1 MDNEMHNNPIAKLFP
16 AGLRRAAKYLFFKL
30 ILVALTVFAGVFFT
44 VVIVSRSGQMES
56 SINRQVDRYLRS
68 SEFRSTVSSLSPE
81 ERTQRIEAAR
91 LELLEESGLNLP
103 FWPRQLRWTLN
114 ALQFDWGRLMLRD
127 SFPMMVAQGRSFSPE
142 VRDILFSYFP
152 NTLLLAAVAN
162 LLIFVFGIPL
172 SLYLARNYGN
182 RIDRFVSMLSP
193 LSSVPSWAIGIILIT
208 IFAVELRWL
217 PSGGMFDNLPPET
230 QLGYIPIIA
239 RRMILPVSAIF
250 LSLFF
255 QLVTTWRTYFVLYAQ
270 EDYVDLGK
278 AQGLP
283 HHKLEQGY
291 ILKPALP
298 YVITSFAMVL
308 VGFWQM
314 TMALEVVFK
323 WPGIGW
329 LYIEYALPHF
339 WNMDMYPG
347 EILLSVGIV
356 VIFAYLLG
364 SVVLL
369 LDIAYVLVDPRVHLE
384 AENVNE
390 LRRPRQPGWWKFWRR
405 SKTPQADL
413 EHGTR
418 FPQPAP
424 LIDIRATLEGIRYSL
439 DELFVSLRK
448 IMVEIRR
455 YPTAIVGFF
464 LISLLVIGSLYAV
477 IVFPYETIGLEWRSG
492 SLTGKPQVPQLA
504 QPAWVNWFRDE
515 KLLSVLVLNEPQ
527 EKEIREISDTITEV
541 SLALTFDYEYAEFPN
556 EIYLYLSPQ
565 FTEKHPHLSLTW
577 HSPDGRTTRMR
588 GVSLTTTD
596 VRYDFQEGIRAQREV
611 AVNPNWQT
619 WFNFGNVAATPF
631 HYILF
636 AMPEG
641 ETARVQPGTYTLQLD
656 ALFFEETDPQLDAEL
671 VLLGQV
677 YGAAGTD
684 FFRRDLLV
692 PLLWG
697 MPFALAFGLFGA
709 TVTTLLSMFFA
720 AGSAWYGGWMDSI
733 VQRLTE
739 ANMVLPVLAIA
750 VLAYAYYHLNIWV
763 ILAIIILLNIF
774 GSPSKTF
781 RSAFLQ
787 IKSAPY
793 IEAARAYGASSH
805 RIILKYMIPR
815 IMPVIIP
822 QLVALVPTF
831 VFLEATLGIFNIQS
845 YYPTWG
851 TIIYQGLSR
860 GALYSS
866 RFWVL
871 QPIVLL
877 LLTSLAFALLGS
889 ALEKILNPRLQE

>member
-1 MDNEMHNNPIAKLFP
+1 MTKHLPD
-16 AGLRRAAKYLFFKL
+16 GLSRAAKYLFLKA
-30 ILVALTVFAGVFFT
+30 ILVALTIFGGVFLT
-44 VVIVSRSGQMES
+44 VVIANRSGQMEL
-56 SINRQVDRYLRS
+56 SIEKQTARYLRS
-68 SEFRSTVSSLSPE
+68 NEFRSTVAALSVE
-81 ERTQRIEAAR
+81 ERAQKTELAR
-91 LELLEESGLNLP
+91 QQLLEESGMNLE
-103 FWPRQLRWTLN
+103 FWPRHLRWTVN
-114 ALQFDWGRLMLRD
+114 ALRFDWGRLVLADTAPTYGQTRRNT
-127 SFPMMVAQGRSFSPE
+127 AE

-152 NTLLLAAVAN
+152 NTLLLAAAAN
-162 LLIFVFGIPL
+162 FLIFLFGIPL
-172 SLYLARNYGN
+172 SLYLARNYGS
-182 RIDRFVSMLSP
+182 RIDRLIAILSP
-193 LSSVPSWAIGIILIT
+193 LSAVPGWAIGIILIT

-217 PSGGMFDNLPPET
+217 PLGGMFDKLPPET
-230 QLGYIPIIA
+230 QLGYIPIVA
-239 RRMILPVSAIF
+239 RHMILPVSAIF

-255 QLVTTWRTYFVLYAQ
+255 QLVSTWRTYFVLYAQ

-283 HHKLEQGY
+283 HRKLEQGY

-298 YVITSFAMVL
+298 YIITSFAMML

-314 TMALEVVFK
+314 TMALEVVFQ

-329 LYIEYALPHF
+329 LYVERALPNF
-339 WNMDMYPG
+339 WSESMYPG
-347 EILLSVGIV
+347 EILLAIGIV
-356 VIFAYLLG
+356 VMFAYLFG
-364 SVVLL
+364 GIVLT
-369 LDIAYVLVDPRVHLE
+369 LDLAYVLVDPRIQLSSE
-384 AENVNE
+384 EISE
-390 LRRPRQPGWWKFWRR
+390 LRRPRQPAWWQFWKHSASTRLKGDEERR
-405 SKTPQADL
+405 TRPAQPVPVL
-413 EHGTR
+413 EISTV
-418 FPQPAP
+418 
-424 LIDIRATLEGIRYSL
+424 LEEIRYALS
-439 DELFVSLRK
+439 ETSQAMGK
-448 IMVEIRR
+448 ILKEIRR
-455 YPTAIVGFF
+455 YPSAIVGFF
-464 LISLLVIGSLYAV
+464 LISLLILGSLYAV
-477 IVFPYETIGLEWRSG
+477 IIFPYESIGQEWQRGNLS
-492 SLTGKPQVPQLA
+492 GKPQIPQLA
-504 QPAWVNWFRDE
+504 QPGWVNWFRQE
-515 KLLSVLVLNEPQ
+515 KLLSSLVVNKPQ
-527 EKEIREISDTITEV
+527 EKQIREISDTITEI
-541 SLALTFDYEYAEFPN
+541 SLTLPFDYHYAEFPS
-556 EIYLYLSPQ
+556 EIYLYLQPQ
-565 FTEKHPHLSLTW
+565 FTEKQPNVSLTW
-577 HSPDGRTTRMR
+577 HSPDGRATRLK
-588 GVSLTTTD
+588 GINLTSQD
-596 VRYDFQEGIRAQREV
+596 ARYNFQEGIRAQREV
-611 AVNPNWQT
+611 AANPNWQT
-619 WFNFGNVAATPF
+619 WFSFGNITPTPY

-641 ETARVQPGTYTLQLD
+641 QTARVQPGTYTLQLD
-656 ALFFEETDPQLDAEL
+656 ALFFDEDEPDLNAEL
-671 VLLGQV
+671 ILLGQV

-709 TVTTLLSMFFA
+709 TATTLLSMFFA
-720 AGSAWYGGWMDSI
+720 AGSAWYGGWIDNL

-739 ANMVLPVLAIA
+739 INMVLPVLAIA

-763 ILAIIILLNIF
+763 ILAVIIALNIF

-845 YYPTWG
+845 NYPTWG

-871 QPIVLL
+871 QPIGLL

>member
-1 MDNEMHNNPIAKLFP
+1 MHNSPIAKIFP
-16 AGLRRAAKYLFFKL
+16 TGLRRAAKYLLFKVL
-30 ILVALTVFAGVFFT
+30 LVALTIFAGVFFT
-44 VVIVSRSGQMES
+44 VVIASRSGQIEA

-68 SEFRSTVSSLSPE
+68 SEFRSTVSSLSLT
-81 ERTQRIEAAR
+81 ERTQRVEAAR
-91 LELLEESGLNLP
+91 IELLEESGINLP

-127 SFPMMVAQGRSFSPE
+127 SFPMMVAQGRGYSPE
-142 VRDILFSYFP
+142 VRDILLSYFP
-152 NTLLLAAVAN
+152 NTLLLAAAAN
-162 LLIFVFGIPL
+162 FLIFIFGIPL

-182 RIDRFVSMLSP
+182 RVDRFVSMLSP
-193 LSSVPSWAIGIILIT
+193 LSSVPSWAIGIILIA

-217 PSGGMFDNLPPET
+217 PTGGMFDNLPPDT
-230 QLGYIPIIA
+230 QLGYIPIVA

-255 QLVTTWRTYFVLYAQ
+255 QLVTTWRTYFVLYSQ

-278 AQGLP
+278 AQGLS
-283 HHKLEQGY
+283 HRKLEQRY

-298 YVITSFAMVL
+298 YVITSFTMIL

-329 LYIEYALPHF
+329 LYIEHALPHF

-347 EILLSVGIV
+347 EILLAVGIV

-364 SVVLL
+364 GVVLL

-384 AENVNE
+384 TEDVNE
-390 LRRPRQPGWWKFWRR
+390 LRRPRRSGWWKFWRR
-405 SKTPQADL
+405 SPSPQFGQEQ

-418 FPQPAP
+418 SPQTAP
-424 LIDIRATLEGIRYSL
+424 FIDIPATLEGIRYGL
-439 DELFVSLRK
+439 DETALATRK
-448 IMVEIRR
+448 ILTEIRR

-464 LISLLVIGSLYAV
+464 LISLLIIGSLYAV

-515 KLLSVLVLNEPQ
+515 KLLSALVVNEPQ
-527 EKEIREISDTITEV
+527 EKETREISDTITEI
-541 SLALTFDYEYAEFPN
+541 SLTLTFDYDYAEFPS
-556 EIYLYLSPQ
+556 EIYLYLQPQ
-565 FTEKHPHLSLTW
+565 FTEKYPHLSLTW

-588 GVSLTTTD
+588 GVSLTTKE
-596 VRYDFQEGIRAQREV
+596 VRYNFQDGIRAQREV
-611 AVNPNWQT
+611 AVNPDWQT
-619 WFNFGNVAATPF
+619 WFNFGNVGATPF

-641 ETARVQPGTYTLQLD
+641 KTARVQPGTYTLQLD
-656 ALFFEETDPQLDAEL
+656 ALFFDETDPKLDAEL

-720 AGSAWYGGWMDSI
+720 AGSAWYGGWIDSV

-763 ILAIIILLNIF
+763 ILAVIIALNIF

-787 IKSAPY
+787 IKGAPY
-793 IEAARAYGASSH
+793 IEAARAYGASSR
-805 RIILKYMIPR
+805 RIIMKYMIPR
-815 IMPVIIP
+815 IIPVIIP

-845 YYPTWG
+845 NYPTWG

-860 GALYSS
+860 GALYTS

-871 QPIVLL
+871 QPIGLL

>member
-1 MDNEMHNNPIAKLFP
+1 MHNSLIAKIFP
-16 AGLRRAAKYLFFKL
+16 TGLRRAAKYLFFKI
-30 ILVALTVFAGVFFT
+30 ILVALTIFAGVFFT
-44 VVIVSRSGQMES
+44 VVIASRSGQIEA

-68 SEFRSTVSSLSPE
+68 SEFRSTVVILSPE

-91 LELLEESGLNLP
+91 IELLEESGINLP

-127 SFPMMVAQGRSFSPE
+127 SFPMMVAQGRGYSPE
-142 VRDILFSYFP
+142 VRDILLSYFP
-152 NTLLLAAVAN
+152 NTLLLAAAAN
-162 LLIFVFGIPL
+162 FLIFIFGIPL

-182 RIDRFVSMLSP
+182 GVDRFVSMLSP
-193 LSSVPSWAIGIILIT
+193 LSSVPSWAIGIILIA

-217 PSGGMFDNLPPET
+217 PTGGMFDNLPPDT
-230 QLGYIPIIA
+230 QLGYIPIVA
-239 RRMILPVSAIF
+239 RRMILPVTAIF

-255 QLVTTWRTYFVLYAQ
+255 QLVTTWRTYFVLYSQ

-278 AQGLP
+278 AQGLS
-283 HHKLEQGY
+283 HRKLEQRY

-298 YVITSFAMVL
+298 YVITSFTMIL

-329 LYIEYALPHF
+329 LYIEHALPHF

-347 EILLSVGIV
+347 EILLAVGIV

-364 SVVLL
+364 GVVLL

-384 AENVNE
+384 TEDVNE
-390 LRRPRQPGWWKFWRR
+390 LRRPRRPGWWKFWRR
-405 SKTPQADL
+405 SPSPQFGQEQ

-418 FPQPAP
+418 SPQPAP
-424 LIDIRATLEGIRYSL
+424 LIDISATLEGIRYGL
-439 DELFVSLRK
+439 DEAALATRK
-448 IMVEIRR
+448 ILAEIRR

-464 LISLLVIGSLYAV
+464 LISLLIIGSLYAV
-477 IVFPYETIGLEWRSG
+477 IVFPYETIGVEWRSG

-504 QPAWVNWFRDE
+504 QPVWVNWFRDE
-515 KLLSVLVLNEPQ
+515 KLLSVLVVNEAQ
-527 EKEIREISDTITEV
+527 EKETREISDTITEV
-541 SLALTFDYEYAEFPN
+541 SLTLTFDYDYAEFPS
-556 EIYLYLSPQ
+556 EIYLYLQPQ
-565 FTEKHPHLSLTW
+565 FTEKYPHLSLTW
-577 HSPDGRTTRMR
+577 HSPDGHTTRMK
-588 GVSLTTTD
+588 GVSLTTKD
-596 VRYDFQEGIRAQREV
+596 VRYNFQEGIRAQREV
-611 AVNPNWQT
+611 AVNPDWQT
-619 WFNFGNVAATPF
+619 WFNFGNVGATPF

-641 ETARVQPGTYTLQLD
+641 ETARVQSGTYTLQLD
-656 ALFFEETDPQLDAEL
+656 ALFFDETDPQLDAEL

-709 TVTTLLSMFFA
+709 TATTLLSMFFA
-720 AGSAWYGGWMDSI
+720 AGSAWYGGWIDSL

-763 ILAIIILLNIF
+763 ILAVIIALNIF

-787 IKSAPY
+787 IKGAPY
-793 IEAARAYGASSH
+793 IEAARAYGASSR
-805 RIILKYMIPR
+805 RIIMKYMIPR
-815 IMPVIIP
+815 IIPVIIP

-845 YYPTWG
+845 NYPTWG
-851 TIIYQGLSR
+851 TVIYQGLSR
-860 GALYSS
+860 GALYTS

-871 QPIVLL
+871 QPIGLL